1 MFEWTCGAVITF
13 VGGNIGANNSSGIS
27 GLLRWGLRVT
37 RLVILLSIVG
47 KGLNITKTY
56 MHIINQMNPI
66 TAITIIFNDLVQ
78 LNMSPILLSC
88 FLFITRSDTVFE
100 LVSWIQPIKSF
111 STFNCSRSDILWAGW
126 ACLAFVPSI
135 RLFLY

>member
-1 MFEWTCGAVITF
+1 MFEWTCGAAITF

-27 GLLRWGLRVT
+27 GLLRWGFRVT
-37 RLVILLSIVG
+37 RLVILLIIVG

-100 LVSWIQPIKSF
+100 LVSWI
-111 STFNCSRSDILWAGW
+111 
-126 ACLAFVPSI
+126 
-135 RLFLY
+135 